1 MSDFSHKF
9 NTSLEV
15 TELYTLGLISDVHS
29 NFTAFETVLN
39 DLNTNYPEVQE
50 IFFIGDLCGYGPD
63 PQECAENILNNKLI
77 TKSVKGNHDHY
88 IGQGITPPPTNPLA
102 VASINWQLSQLSLEH
117 RLAISKLPQL
127 ITTRVSNT
135 PKDICLVHGSP
146 QYPLTEYIYPNSSKK
161 DTLFEYM
168 IDIGLDI
175 LVLGHTHIPFILEK
189 VIDSGRK
196 LLIINPGSVG
206 QPRDKD
212 SRASYAI
219 LNVEAMKG
227 KIIRLEYD
235 IDSVVKRINKFNLP
249 KLLGERLYEGI

>member
-1 MSDFSHKF
+1 M
-9 NTSLEV
+9 
-15 TELYTLGLISDVHS
+15 YTLALISDVHS
-29 NFTAFETVLN
+29 NFTALETVLN
-39 DLNTNYPEVQE
+39 DINIHYPEVKE

-63 PQECAENILNNKLI
+63 PQECTERILNNILI
-77 TKSVKGNHDHY
+77 TKRVKGNHDHY

-127 ITTRVSNT
+127 ITTRHLNT
-135 PKDICLVHGSP
+135 PNELCLVHGSP

-161 DTLFEYM
+161 EVLFEYM
-168 IDIGLDI
+168 SNVKLDI

-212 SRASYAI
+212 SRASYAV
-219 LNVEAMKG
+219 LNIGAMKA
-227 KIIRLEYD
+227 KIIRVNYD
-235 IDSVVKRINKFNLP
+235 IDSVVKRMSGLNLP
-249 KLLGERLYEGI
+249 KFLGERLYEGL